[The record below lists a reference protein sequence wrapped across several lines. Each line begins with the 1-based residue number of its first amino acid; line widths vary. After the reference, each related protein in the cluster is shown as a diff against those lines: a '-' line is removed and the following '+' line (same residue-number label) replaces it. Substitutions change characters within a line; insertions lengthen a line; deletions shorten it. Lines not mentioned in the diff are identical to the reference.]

1 MQKIDTGR
9 VYAMKTLQKVEM
21 VKRDQVRC
29 VVVLEFEIAYRVLRA
44 CSSHTSARSA
54 TSLQSQRRLGSC
66 SCTIRFKILYIC
78 T

>member
-54 TSLQSQRRLGSC
+54 TSLQNQRRLGSC
-66 SCTIRFKILYIC
+66 SCIIRSKILYIC